1 MYNNTNIT
9 DEILQDVKLNNK
21 KIDWKGRKQKS
32 LALSRSY
39 LRLKMYNKAE
49 RVGDCCSLLK
59 FDECEHDGYKK
70 LVKVNSCHDRL
81 CSPCNTMRSKLL
93 SYQLMQMIS
102 EVKKQGDFE
111 YVFLT
116 LTIPN
121 VKGRDL
127 SKAYDKIFSGF
138 TRLFRYKRVDNM
150 CVGAVRSLETTINLD
165 KNSKSYFTY
174 HPHLHVL
181 IAVRPT
187 YFKDKTYIRQAE
199 WVRLWKK
206 AMRVNFNPI
215 VHIEKVKPRFDGKD
229 GLMKAISEVAKYS
242 VKDADYL
249 YDDEKITDK
258 VVKTLS
264 YALKSRRLVGF
275 TKLFKEIR
283 AKLKLQD
290 IESEDADLIA
300 HTEHNDCC
308 PVCGGTLHPTVYNW
322 VIFSKD
328 NQNYFKLDLS
338 PDEIDMLFS
347 ISRIYQKRRSKI
359 KKSP

>member
-21 KIDWKGRKQKS
+21 KIDWKGKKLKS

-49 RVGDCCSLLK
+49 RVSDCSALLQ
-59 FDECEHDGYKK
+59 FNECKNDNYKK
-70 LVKVNSCHDRL
+70 LVRANFCRDRL
-81 CSPCNTMRSKLL
+81 CPTCNERRSRLL
-93 SYQLMQMIS
+93 SYQLMQMIG
-102 EVKKQGDFE
+102 EVNRQGNYE

-116 LTIPN
+116 LTVPN
-121 VKGRDL
+121 VKGKDL
-127 SKAYDKIFSGF
+127 SKTYDRIFAGF

-181 IAVRPT
+181 IAVKPT

-215 VHIEKVKPRFDGKD
+215 VHIQKVKPRFDGKD

-258 VVKTLS
+258 VVRTLA

-275 TKLFKEIR
+275 TKLFKEVR

-290 IESEDADLIA
+290 IESDDTDLIA

-308 PVCGGTLHPTVYNW
+308 PVCGGSLYPAVYNW
-322 VIFSKD
+322 VIFNKN
-328 NQNYFKLDLS
+328 NQNYLKLDLS

-347 ISRIYQKRRSKI
+347 MSRIYQKRRSKI